1 MIGALSG
8 QVYEGPKGGEHKFP
22 PPPHVFRYVMS
33 QRLLVVSPVH
43 NEAPHIERVARALA
57 AQQRPPDAWIVVD
70 DASTDGTFERLRAL
84 ERELEFLIVV
94 RAPDA
99 PEGDDRLAL
108 ANEIRAFN
116 HGLQRVD
123 LGSSGSGSRSVDEG
137 SSDSGSRSVDEG
149 SSGSGSRSV
158 DEGSSD
164 SGSRSVDE
172 GSSDSGSRSV
182 DEGSFNHGLQ
192 RVDLGSFTHIAKLD
206 GDVELPPEWYAVL
219 LERFAADPMLGIA
232 CGQLEEGPEGA
243 RGVIPIPSHHVHG
256 AVKLYSLSC
265 FRAIGGLQPRL
276 GWDTI
281 DETYARMHGF
291 STCSF
296 PDPVAIHHRPFATRD
311 GVLRGRARHGACAY
325 IAHQSL
331 PWVAARAV
339 KVGRARPAG
348 IGGGAFL
355 YGYLRAAVD
364 GTARVEDP
372 ALRRFV
378 RRELRTRVWQA
389 VAPTRVGQAS

>member
-1 MIGALSG
+1 
-8 QVYEGPKGGEHKFP
+8 
-22 PPPHVFRYVMS
+22 MS

-57 AQQRPPDAWIVVD
+57 AQRRPPDRWIVVD
-70 DASTDGTFERLRAL
+70 DASADGTFELLHEL
-84 ERELEFLIVV
+84 EREPGLEFLTAL
-94 RAPDA
+94 RAPAVPD
-99 PEGDDRLAL
+99 GSDRLAL
-108 ANEIRAFN
+108 ANEVRAFN
-116 HGLQRVD
+116 YGLQHAD
-123 LGSSGSGSRSVDEG
+123 LD
-137 SSDSGSRSVDEG
+137 
-149 SSGSGSRSV
+149 
-158 DEGSSD
+158 
-164 SGSRSVDE
+164 
-172 GSSDSGSRSV
+172 
-182 DEGSFNHGLQ
+182 
-192 RVDLGSFTHIAKLD
+192 SFTHVAKLD

-219 LERFAADPMLGIA
+219 LERFAADPRLGIA

-243 RGVIPIPSHHVHG
+243 RGIIPIPSHHVHG
-256 AVKLYSLSC
+256 AVKLYSLPC

-296 PDPVAIHHRPFATRD
+296 PNPVAIHHRPFATRD

-339 KVGRARPAG
+339 KVGRARPVG

-364 GTARVEDP
+364 GTARVDDP

-378 RRELRTRVWQA
+378 RGELRARVRRA
-389 VAPTRVGQAS
+389 VAPTRVGPVS

>member
-1 MIGALSG
+1 MLPLPCLRRM
-8 QVYEGPKGGEHKFP
+8 QHMLPLPCLRRMQHMLPLPCLRRMQHMLPLPCPRRMQHKFTL
-22 PPPHVFRYVMS
+22 PPHVFRYVMS

-57 AQQRPPDAWIVVD
+57 AQRRPPDRWIVVD
-70 DASTDGTFERLRAL
+70 DASTDGTFERLREL
-84 ERELEFLIVV
+84 EREPGLEFLTAL
-94 RAPDA
+94 RAPVA
-99 PEGDDRLAL
+99 PDGSDRLAL
-108 ANEIRAFN
+108 ANEVRAFN
-116 HGLQRVD
+116 YGLWGAGSCNDGLPSLGEGPSEHALQEVDQGWNDQGLQ
-123 LGSSGSGSRSVDEG
+123 G
-137 SSDSGSRSVDEG
+137 
-149 SSGSGSRSV
+149 
-158 DEGSSD
+158 
-164 SGSRSVDE
+164 
-172 GSSDSGSRSV
+172 
-182 DEGSFNHGLQ
+182 
-192 RVDLGSFTHIAKLD
+192 VDLGSFTHVAKLD
-206 GDVELPPEWYAVL
+206 GDVELPPEWYALL
-219 LERFAADPMLGIA
+219 LERFAADPRLGIA

-243 RGVIPIPSHHVHG
+243 RGIIPIPSHHVHG
-256 AVKLYSLSC
+256 AVKLYSLPC

-296 PDPVAIHHRPFATRD
+296 PDPVAIHHRPFASRD

-339 KVGRARPAG
+339 KVGRARPVG

-378 RRELRTRVWQA
+378 RGELRARVRRA

>member
-1 MIGALSG
+1 
-8 QVYEGPKGGEHKFP
+8 
-22 PPPHVFRYVMS
+22 MS

-43 NEAPHIERVARALA
+43 NEAPHIESVARALA

-70 DASTDGTFERLRAL
+70 DASTDGTFERLR
-84 ERELEFLIVV
+84 ELELAFDFLTVL
-94 RAPDA
+94 RAPVA
-99 PEGDDRLAL
+99 PDGDDRLAL

-116 HGLQRVD
+116 YGLQ
-123 LGSSGSGSRSVDEG
+123 S
-137 SSDSGSRSVDEG
+137 
-149 SSGSGSRSV
+149 
-158 DEGSSD
+158 
-164 SGSRSVDE
+164 
-172 GSSDSGSRSV
+172 
-182 DEGSFNHGLQ
+182 
-192 RVDLGSFTHIAKLD
+192 VDLGSFTHVAKLD

-219 LERFAADPMLGIA
+219 LERFAADPTLGIA
-232 CGQLEEGPEGA
+232 CGQLEEGLEGA
-243 RGVIPIPSHHVHG
+243 RGIIPIPPHHVHG
-256 AVKLYSLSC
+256 AVKLYSLPC
-265 FRAIGGLQPRL
+265 FTKIGGLQPRL

-311 GVLRGRARHGACAY
+311 GALRGRARHGACAY

-339 KVGRARPAG
+339 KVGRARPVG
-348 IGGGAFL
+348 VGGGAFL

-378 RRELRTRVWQA
+378 RRELRSRVWRA

>member
-1 MIGALSG
+1 
-8 QVYEGPKGGEHKFP
+8 
-22 PPPHVFRYVMS
+22 MS

-43 NEAPHIERVARALA
+43 NEAPHIDRVARALA
-57 AQQRPPDAWIVVD
+57 AQQRPPDAWVVVD
-70 DASTDGTFERLRAL
+70 DASTDGTFERLR
-84 ERELEFLIVV
+84 ELEQEPGFEFLTAL
-94 RAPDA
+94 RAPAA
-99 PEGDDRLAL
+99 PDGSDRLAL
-108 ANEIRAFN
+108 ANEVRAFN
-116 HGLQRVD
+116 HGLQ
-123 LGSSGSGSRSVDEG
+123 SVD
-137 SSDSGSRSVDEG
+137 
-149 SSGSGSRSV
+149 
-158 DEGSSD
+158 
-164 SGSRSVDE
+164 
-172 GSSDSGSRSV
+172 
-182 DEGSFNHGLQ
+182 F
-192 RVDLGSFTHIAKLD
+192 GSFTHIAKLD

-219 LERFAADPMLGIA
+219 LERFAADSRLGIA

-243 RGVIPIPSHHVHG
+243 RGIIPIPSHHVHG
-256 AVKLYSLSC
+256 AVKLYSMPC
-265 FRAIGGLQPRL
+265 FTAIGGLQPRL

-339 KVGRARPAG
+339 KVGRARPVG

-378 RRELRTRVWQA
+378 RRELRSRVWRA